1 MKNIKYI
8 LFTAIILMG
17 LSSCDDWLKVY
28 PENSQVTET
37 FWTSKETIEELR
49 NFWINCHIGCASHLY
64 LLAEIS
70 GEI

>member
-37 FWTSKETIEELR
+37 FWTITTGTLPSRPSALP
-49 NFWINCHIGCASHLY
+49 
-64 LLAEIS
+64 
-70 GEI
+70 